1 LNGERSRIAALA
13 ATTRLPW
20 VAGQRKF
27 AEAGLTSMPVTF
39 PPGRASLAIKP
50 KSNGVRHRTDHD
62 RHRCCGPLQNES
74 RRRDLS
80 HNDVWLQTNQLFC
93 ECGQS
98 FQKSVGVSLHKI
110 DVPIFEMARF
120 MQPLEETVSISR
132 EA

>member
-1 LNGERSRIAALA
+1 MLNRKPILLA
-13 ATTRLPW
+13 AGTNSAASWSCLP
-20 VAGQRKF
+20 GKPSR
-27 AEAGLTSMPVTF
+27 LTSMPVTF

-110 DVPIFEMARF
+110 DVPIFQIARF